1 MFPTYQGLIRDG
13 KPMLFEA
20 VVLPENARIIITVL
34 HEMTAPNV
42 KTKAQEQNEA
52 LKRLIAGL
60 TSIDDEPFDE
70 EFDSLMS
77 QRFNITRELDI

>member
-1 MFPTYQGLIRDG
+1 
-13 KPMLFEA
+13 MLSEA

-34 HEMTAPNV
+34 HEMTAHNA

-60 TSIDDEPFDE
+60 TSIDDEPMDE
-70 EFDSLMS
+70 EFDSLMG
-77 QRFNITRELDI
+77 QRFNVTRELDI